1 MSALDNQPTNKNF
14 LSPLGFKF
22 TIKKTPHINYFVQSV
37 SLPSITLNRSEIPTP
52 FVKIPFAGDHI
63 DFGELSLT
71 YKVDESLKN
80 YLEIYNWMIA
90 IGFPDSFD
98 QYKKIDDA
106 RLSKNTGVVR
116 PMTGEG
122 VYSDIS
128 LTILSNA
135 MNPIHN
141 ITFYNAFPT
150 SMSELEFTT
159 TDTDVNYLTSTVS
172 FSYQKFAIESY

>member
-1 MSALDNQPTNKNF
+1 MSATANQPTNKSF

-37 SLPSITLNRSEIPTP
+37 SLPSITLGRSEIPTP
-52 FVKIPFAGDHI
+52 FIKLPLAGDHL
-63 DFGELSLT
+63 DFGELTVT

-98 QYKKIDDA
+98 QFKTIDAA
-106 RLSKNTGVVR
+106 RKGKNTGSVQ
-116 PMTGEG
+116 PMTGQG
-122 VYSDIS
+122 IYSDVT
-128 LTILSNA
+128 LTVLSSA

-141 ITFYNAFPT
+141 ITYYNAFPT
-150 SMSELEFTT
+150 SISELQFTT
-159 TDTDVNYLTSTVS
+159 TDSDVNYLTSTVT
-172 FSYQKFAIESY
+172 FSYQKFTIETL

>member
-1 MSALDNQPTNKNF
+1 MSATANQPTNKSF

-37 SLPSITLNRSEIPTP
+37 SLPSITLGRSEIPTP
-52 FVKIPFAGDHI
+52 FIKLPLAGDHL
-63 DFGELSLT
+63 DFGELTVT

-98 QYKKIDDA
+98 QFKTVDA
-106 RLSKNTGVVR
+106 ARQSKNTGTVQ
-116 PMTGEG
+116 PMSGLG
-122 VYSDIS
+122 IYSDVT
-128 LTILSNA
+128 LTILSSA

-141 ITFYNAFPT
+141 ITYYNAFPT
-150 SMSELEFTT
+150 SISELEFMT
-159 TDTDVNYLTSTVS
+159 TDSDVNYLTSTVS
-172 FSYQKFAIESY
+172 FSYQKFIVETL